1 MDKKELINEI
11 AKYACNACEMG
22 GDFDGDCHDLIGEY
36 TTCGICQGTANKI
49 YDDFICKYIEELN
62 KKDRQLQHLLRVC
75 KILEIALNN
84 ALGLDYPPTLTRK
97 PKRNMR
103 RKKQNKIPK
112 TNKFIKT
119 CK

>member
-62 KKDRQLQHLLRVC
+62 E
-75 KILEIALNN
+75 KIDKYNIYCEYA
-84 ALGLDYPPTLTRK
+84 
-97 PKRNMR
+97 
-103 RKKQNKIPK
+103 
-112 TNKFIKT
+112 KFWKSH
-119 CK
+119 

>member
-22 GDFDGDCHDLIGEY
+22 DGFDGDCHDLIGEY
-36 TTCGICQGTANKI
+36 TTCGIRQGTANKI

-62 KKDRQLQHLLRVC
+62 EKDKEVQHLLRVC

-84 ALGLDYPPTLTRK
+84 ALGLDYLYTDAYSEAEK
-97 PKRNMR
+97 EYEAEESKRNTE
-103 RKKQNKIPK
+103 NK
-112 TNKFIKT
+112 
-119 CK
+119 

>member
-62 KKDRQLQHLLRVC
+62 EKDIRICLAGLYPTAIPFSKPIYRAFSILR
-75 KILEIALNN
+75 LF
-84 ALGLDYPPTLTRK
+84 R
-97 PKRNMR
+97 
-103 RKKQNKIPK
+103 
-112 TNKFIKT
+112 
-119 CK
+119 

>member
-62 KKDRQLQHLLRVC
+62 EKDRQVQHLWVTTKNSLAKNR
-75 KILEIALNN
+75 LFSLSE
-84 ALGLDYPPTLTRK
+84 
-97 PKRNMR
+97 
-103 RKKQNKIPK
+103 
-112 TNKFIKT
+112 
-119 CK
+119 

>member
-49 YDDFICKYIEELN
+49 YDDFICKYIVEFLF
-62 KKDRQLQHLLRVC
+62 KFPIIFIDISSL
-75 KILEIALNN
+75 IFSDSIFSNN
-84 ALGLDYPPTLTRK
+84 V
-97 PKRNMR
+97 
-103 RKKQNKIPK
+103 
-112 TNKFIKT
+112 
-119 CK
+119 

>member
-49 YDDFICKYIEELN
+49 YDDFICK
-62 KKDRQLQHLLRVC
+62 
-75 KILEIALNN
+75 
-84 ALGLDYPPTLTRK
+84 
-97 PKRNMR
+97 
-103 RKKQNKIPK
+103 
-112 TNKFIKT
+112 
-119 CK
+119 

>member
-36 TTCGICQGTANKI
+36 TTCGICQETANKI

-62 KKDRQLQHLLRVC
+62 EKDRQVQHLLRVC

-84 ALGLDYPPTLTRK
+84 ALGLDYLYTDAYSEAEK
-97 PKRNMR
+97 EYEAEEAKRNTE
-103 RKKQNKIPK
+103 NK
-112 TNKFIKT
+112 
-119 CK
+119 